1 MTMPSRFKLSPRSSR
16 SCVAVAI
23 RGLALR
29 FYDWRFV
36 VHLDLGGTAQG
47 PDDFVS
53 AGDNLIALTEPAQ
66 DFDVGGAG
74 NSSGNFLKLRASV
87 LDHENA
93 LQLFLLSF
101 LGGWIGLGGGLDAFI
116 LADRLQIAALADSQ
130 SLNGNGE
137 RMLPGGGDDLA
148 GAGERSEEHT
158 SELQSLRH

>member
-1 MTMPSRFKLSPRSSR
+1 MTIPSRFKLSPRSSR

-29 FYDWRFV
+29 FDDWRFI

-74 NSSGNFLKLRASV
+74 NSGGHFLKLRASV
-87 LDHENA
+87 FDDEDA
-93 LQLFLLSF
+93 LQFFLLSF
-101 LGGWIGLGGGLDAFI
+101 LGGWVGLGGGLDAFI

-137 RMLPGGGDDLA
+137 RMLPGGGDDLS
-148 GAGERSEEHT
+148 GAGESGADVRSEE
-158 SELQSLRH
+158 